1 MLPGRAGN
9 PKLRF
14 WFTGVPGCCLV
25 PLPRALTEECTAPP
39 HSAPAKWWGAPPS
52 PELQPGP
59 GQPGPHTGN
68 HGTCISVTK
77 GDDKV
82 CKSVL
87 SWRPMWQLLHLR
99 LLFYACIW
107 QSRMILCNHSF
118 FFNIYVYVW
127 VFFLHISVNI
137 CTPGIQRGHE
147 GVLGAL
153 EQDLCL
159 VVHYHVGSGNQTRA
173 LCKSSKCSES
183 LVVLKMRSSGLGC
196 TGDAWPPTAKSIWIW
211 KLMKRMYIK
220 CDSVLS
226 PIHGISMWGGLASAS
241 FDNTVKLY
249 QEDFTG

>member
-1 MLPGRAGN
+1 MTRSVNLSFPEGLCSNYCICGSCFTLAFGRAG
-9 PKLRF
+9 
-14 WFTGVPGCCLV
+14 WYC
-25 PLPRALTEECTAPP
+25 
-39 HSAPAKWWGAPPS
+39 
-52 PELQPGP
+52 
-59 GQPGPHTGN
+59 
-68 HGTCISVTK
+68 VT
-77 GDDKV
+77 
-82 CKSVL
+82 
-87 SWRPMWQLLHLR
+87 
-99 LLFYACIW
+99 
-107 QSRMILCNHSF
+107 ILF

-127 VFFLHISVNI
+127 MFFLHISVNI

-153 EQDLCL
+153 ELDLCL
-159 VVHYHVGSGNQTRA
+159 VVHYHVGSGNQTRV

-183 LVVLKMRSSGLGC
+183 LVVMKMRSSGLGC